1 MKHIKTF
8 EELNIDDD
16 LDIEI
21 AHIILSEFQSEE
33 DFNNFCLNVND
44 TDDMNEVDANSIPDD
59 IIDSFNLKSIFPNLS
74 DYDLR
79 NRVSDILTTIDLD
92 DCDEIRNM
100 TPEDIE
106 IYVKSK
112 KYNL

>member
-33 DFNNFCLNVND
+33 DFNSFCLDVNN
-44 TDDMNEVDANSIPDD
+44 TNDMDEVDANAIPDD
-59 IIDSFNLKSIFPNLS
+59 IIGSFDLNSRFPDLS
-74 DYDLR
+74 NYELR
-79 NRVSDILTTIDLD
+79 CKVSDILTNIDLD
-92 DCDEIRNM
+92 DCDDIRNM
-100 TPEDIE
+100 TPEDIK

>member
-1 MKHIKTF
+1 
-8 EELNIDDD
+8 
-16 LDIEI
+16 
-21 AHIILSEFQSEE
+21 
-33 DFNNFCLNVND
+33 
-44 TDDMNEVDANSIPDD
+44 MNEVDANAIPDD
-59 IIDSFNLKSIFPNLS
+59 IIGSFNLKSIFLNLS
-74 DYDLR
+74 DYEFR
-79 NRVSDILTTIDLD
+79 NRVSDVLTTIDLD